1 MNSMLPFL
9 LSPAARKALGQLP
22 KMIQDQLPNADP
34 ETQAVIVGIV
44 LSVVWRLA
52 DAFGLDGDVAR
63 AKAEVFPLAGLV
75 PAAKEVGDYL
85 KLTEADKKITETHR
99 SQVGVRDS
107 LQRELRQCAEAG
119 QNIAGRYELRFD
131 LDSLYNLNP

>member
-9 LSPAARKALGQLP
+9 LSPAARKALGQLH
-22 KMIQDQLPNADP
+22 KMIQDQLPKADP

-75 PAAKEVGDYL
+75 LAAREVGDYL
-85 KLTEADKKITETHR
+85 KLTEADKKITETH
-99 SQVGVRDS
+99 
-107 LQRELRQCAEAG
+107 
-119 QNIAGRYELRFD
+119 
-131 LDSLYNLNP
+131 